1 MFEQIERRLRL
12 RRMVRVGG
20 VATAVVAVA
29 VFAVVLLTPA
39 RRQEVAG
46 INEPV
51 VVENN
56 GRSSVDDSRSQSA
69 PVAPSPSSSVTQ
81 TPSAPVTQ
89 SPNPSVTQTPSASV
103 TQSPSPLVTQTPSAP
118 IAQSPNPSVIQSPS
132 APVAQSPSPSVTQ
145 TPSAPVAQS
154 PSPLVT
160 QSPNT
165 SVNKSPSTPATQSP
179 SNLLWAPNVIIPAS
193 EDENVREF
201 KLVASSAVSDFR
213 LYIYNR
219 GGRQVFT
226 TDDINRAWD
235 ATKDGTQLSQGTYVW
250 VAKYRDSDG
259 NIRQEKGTVTV
270 IR

>member
-1 MFEQIERRLRL
+1 MNLKEYRETPDEGMFEQIERRLRL

-29 VFAVVLLTPA
+29 VVAVVLLTPA
-39 RRQEVAG
+39 RRQDVAG
-46 INEPV
+46 ITEPF

-56 GRSSVDDSRSQSA
+56 GRSSVVDSRSQSA
-69 PVAPSPSSSVTQ
+69 PVAQSPSPSVTQSPSAPVTQSSSSSVTQ
-81 TPSAPVTQ
+81 TPSAPVDQ
-89 SPNPSVTQTPSASV
+89 STSTSIA
-103 TQSPSPLVTQTPSAP
+103 QTPSAP
-118 IAQSPNPSVIQSPS
+118 V
-132 APVAQSPSPSVTQ
+132 VQSPSPSVTQ
-145 TPSAPVAQS
+145 TPSAPVAQTPS
-154 PSPLVT
+154 PSVT

-165 SVNKSPSTPATQSP
+165 SVNKSPSTPATQLP
-179 SNLLWAPNVIIPAS
+179 SNLLWAPNAIIPAS